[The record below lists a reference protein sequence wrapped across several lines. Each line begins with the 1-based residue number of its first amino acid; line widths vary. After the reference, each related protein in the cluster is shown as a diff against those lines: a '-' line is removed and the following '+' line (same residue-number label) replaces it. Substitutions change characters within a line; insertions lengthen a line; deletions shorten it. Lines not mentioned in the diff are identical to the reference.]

1 MYHFL
6 QKAIRQLEHSRCV
19 SKLPIHRLT
28 LGTSIRSP
36 ERFGSRRHQ
45 ETTTMTSRTKPAII
59 PLANL
64 PSDWLCLVSRAQ
76 VCSPASSK
84 VGLRWQGLDIV
95 VQGPDCEKVQSRYAM
110 QMPAIFSSVGGPNTL
125 GRARPSFNFG
135 SLSSGVFATRAP
147 TTTIATMTTTT
158 TAR

>member
-1 MYHFL
+1 
-6 QKAIRQLEHSRCV
+6 
-19 SKLPIHRLT
+19 
-28 LGTSIRSP
+28 
-36 ERFGSRRHQ
+36 
-45 ETTTMTSRTKPAII
+45 MTSRTKPAII

-76 VCSPASSK
+76 VCSPAPSK

-110 QMPAIFSSVGGPNTL
+110 QMPAIFSSVGGPSTL

-135 SLSSGVFATRAP
+135 SLSSGVFRHEGTNDNDRNDDDDDDGEVVDDD
-147 TTTIATMTTTT
+147 
-158 TAR
+158 